1 MSKPTY
7 PFFVYGTLL
16 AGQPNAYL
24 WRGAAVEQ
32 VQATLA
38 NGRLYDFGAF
48 PMMIEAGSEPVKG
61 LLIEIAADRY
71 ETVLANFD
79 MLEGVDPKRPSAG
92 AYRRELRGVVT
103 EDGRLVEAWV
113 YLGSEQFV
121 VGRPQIK
128 DNDWAARMQ
137 TKTAEVNNWWSNV
150 DTTPE

>member
-1 MSKPTY
+1 MSKSIY

-24 WRGAAVEQ
+24 WRGKAVTQ
-32 VQATLA
+32 VKATMA

-61 LLIEIAADRY
+61 LLIEIATEQY

-79 MLEGVDPKRPSAG
+79 MLEGVDPERPSAG
-92 AYRRELRGVVT
+92 AYRRELRGVIT
-103 EDGRLVEAWV
+103 EDGRLVKAWV
-113 YLGSEQFV
+113 YIGSEQFV
-121 VGRPQIK
+121 IGRPRIK
-128 DNDWAARMQ
+128 GNDWAVHRQIKM
-137 TKTAEVNNWWSNV
+137 AEVNNWWSNV